1 MSGLF
6 GTLDVALQSLL
17 TQQSAVR
24 VTTDNLGNVSTDGY
38 SRRRAVITEQIPV
51 YQGSLIEGRGAIVA
65 SVESIRDRVLELRL
79 SAEQQQQSA
88 TDAFITSLST
98 VETLFA
104 NSDSDLGSQ
113 VQNFF
118 NSLNQLSTS
127 PTDPS
132 YREGVLTAAGNLAES
147 IQNISRKMTDQSRQ
161 IDLSIEQTVADVN
174 RLTVAIASINQEVA
188 SRDKLGQDA
197 GTLEDQRSNL
207 IAQLAS
213 KIDIYISTSADGL
226 TLTTANGEPL
236 VVAGNAYP
244 IDSATQGTT
253 GEQHILAGESDITSA
268 LRGGELGG
276 LIQARQQISSLSA
289 QLDSFAFAFAST
301 VNTAHQN
308 GFDLNGNAGSKLFD
322 IGAIASGCASV
333 ISLAISDPSAL
344 AASSDSSSGGNDN
357 LLNMISLQNQPIIAG
372 ETPAAAYSSLVFQL
386 GGSIANARADLQ
398 AGEIV
403 LNQLKNLRGAISGVS
418 LDEES
423 ANLIRFQQAYQASAR
438 VIQTIND
445 MLDVAVNLG
454 RN

>member
-24 VTTDNLGNVSTDGY
+24 VTTDNLGNLSTEGY

-51 YQGSLIEGRGAIVA
+51 FQGALIEGRGAIVA

-79 SAEQQQQSA
+79 GTEKQQQSA
-88 TDAFITSLST
+88 TEAFIGALST

-104 NSDSDLGSQ
+104 NSDNDLGARVQ
-113 VQNFF
+113 VFF

-132 YREGVLTAAGNLAES
+132 YRQGVLTASGNLAEC
-147 IQNISRKMTDQSRQ
+147 IQNVARKMSDQVRQ
-161 IDLSIEQTVADVN
+161 IDLSVEQCVAEVN
-174 RLTVAIASINQEVA
+174 RLTAQIANINQQVA

-207 IAQLAS
+207 ISQLAS
-213 KIDIYISTSADGL
+213 RIDIYISTSADGL

-236 VVAGNAYP
+236 VVAGTAYT
-244 IDSATQGTT
+244 IDSAPQGATA
-253 GEQHILAGESDITSA
+253 EEHVFAGNADITSA
-268 LRGGELGG
+268 LHGGQLGG
-276 LIQARQQISSLSA
+276 LIQARQQIASLSA
-289 QLDSFAFAFAST
+289 QLDSFAFAFAT
-301 VNTAHQN
+301 AVNTAHQS
-308 GFDLNGNAGSKLFD
+308 GFDLKGNSGEPLFSV
-322 IGAIASGCASV
+322 GATSPGCASA
-333 ISLAISDPSAL
+333 ITLAISDPSSL
-344 AASSDSSSGGNDN
+344 AASSDSSTGGNGN
-357 LLNMISLQNQPIIAG
+357 LLNMLSLQNQPIVVG
-372 ETPAAAYSSLVFQL
+372 ETPSAAYSSLVFQI
-386 GGSIANARADLQ
+386 GGSVANAKADLQ

-403 LNQLKNLRGAISGVS
+403 LTHLKNLRGAISGVS